1 VARCRFF
8 MNLYR
13 YIGNWHHL
21 NTLPIY
27 NETVQISADMTEST
41 TAVAL
46 VMFNKHNQLTSILK
60 KLTK

>member
-1 VARCRFF
+1 

-27 NETVQISADMTEST
+27 NETVQISADMTET
-41 TAVAL
+41 TTTVAL
-46 VMFNKHNQLTSILK
+46 MMYNKHNQLHQHQKIGAV
-60 KLTK
+60 